1 MVGKVG
7 GGAEMVWQDP
17 ETRFGGPRG
26 NKPGRPLGAVIG
38 KHQLAKLKREKQIE
52 ALVQARKPIF
62 EGNPLAFW
70 DQLFRD
76 ETQPI
81 GIRMTAA
88 DKLAKL
94 SEQIT
99 EPSKQ
104 FEALI
109 AEAHASVPPPPKEH
123 AARPDPFVE
132 EMLSLSYERFAIV
145 MREYSRVERQLRLC
159 GDTARADELNRKRE
173 DAIAG
178 WNRAAE
184 QERAKLVP
192 DSPET

>member
-1 MVGKVG
+1 MLSAMSKDT
-7 GGAEMVWQDP
+7 Q
-17 ETRFGGPRG
+17 FGGPRG
-26 NKPGRPLGAVIG
+26 PKSGRPPGVLVG
-38 KHQLAKLKREKQIE
+38 KAELARQKRKAQID

-62 EGNPLAFW
+62 EGDPLAFW

-94 SEQIT
+94 SEQSA
-99 EPSKQ
+99 EQPSKQ

-109 AEAHASVPPPPKEH
+109 AAAHASVPPPPKELPPQVDAFTATMLRLANEEFELVLAKMDRIAH
-123 AARPDPFVE
+123 AARIDGDMPRVRKI
-132 EMLSLSYERFAIV
+132 ERER
-145 MREYSRVERQLRLC
+145 REAVDS
-159 GDTARADELNRKRE
+159 
-173 DAIAG
+173 

-184 QERAKLVP
+184 QERAKLA
-192 DSPET
+192 E